1 MNFLG
6 LVSVVIPCYN
16 QSHFLGEAIESLHKQ
31 AYKNYEII
39 VVNDGST
46 DDTAIVANK
55 FSDVKL
61 IEQKNMGLAA
71 ARNTGLRESK
81 GEFVVFL
88 DSDDRLLPNALE
100 TGVNALRKYPNCAFV
115 SGFCRRIAFDGSGLR
130 FINQPR
136 IENGADHYQV
146 LLQKNYI
153 WTPANVMFRCSVFK
167 KLLEFDTSVNPTAD
181 YDLYLR
187 IARQFPV
194 HQHGEIVSEYRQ
206 HDASMSSNYLEM
218 LSHVLKVL
226 DAQGA
231 YVKNS
236 PNYKKSLKRGIKFYL
251 YLYGRHVVFR
261 TFTLLRR
268 KKWKEAVQNGLTLA
282 DYLNI
287 LSKNIMRTLPGVNPA
302 ESRNFSSK
310 DETNSLP
317 KKPLVIIEPT
327 KGWAALNFIDLWN
340 YSDLLYVL
348 IKRDL
353 QIRYKQTVLGA
364 VWAVIQPL
372 LTMVLFTL
380 FFGKLTGVPSD
391 GLPYPIFAYA
401 GLVLWTFFSNAV
413 TNSGNSLVLNS
424 NLITKVYFPRMVIPI
439 AAVTAGILDLFIA
452 FGFFVLMMF
461 YYRVEPSPNMLMIPV
476 LIVFVSLLAIGIG
489 MLTSALNV
497 KYRDVRYA
505 LPFMIQLGLF
515 ITPIIYPLSL
525 VPEKWR
531 WLLLLNPLAGL
542 VEAFRDACFGRPF
555 DWTSIAV
562 SAAVTIFVLI
572 FTAYV
577 FRKMED
583 NFADIV

>member
-1 MNFLG
+1 MNVLG

-16 QSHFLGEAIESLHKQ
+16 QSHFLGETIESVCEQ
-31 AYKNYEII
+31 SYKNYEII
-39 VVNDGST
+39 VINDGST
-46 DDTAIVANK
+46 DDTATVAGK
-55 FSDVKL
+55 FCDVKL

-100 TGVNALRKYPNCAFV
+100 TGVNALRKYPDCAFV
-115 SGFCRRIAFDGSGLR
+115 SGFCRRIASDGSVLR
-130 FINQPR
+130 FIKQPR

-146 LLQKNYI
+146 LLQNCYI
-153 WTPANVMFRCSVFK
+153 WTPANVMFRRSIFE
-167 KLLEFDTSVNPTAD
+167 KLSKFNTSINPTAD

-187 IARQFPV
+187 VARQFPV

-206 HDASMSSNYLEM
+206 HGASMSSNYLDM
-218 LSHVLKVL
+218 LNHILKVF
-226 DAQGA
+226 DAQGE
-231 YVKNS
+231 YVKNN
-236 PNYKKSLKRGIKFYL
+236 PNYKKSLKRGIKSYL
-251 YLYGRHVVFR
+251 YLYGKKVISR
-261 TFTLLRR
+261 TFTLLRK
-268 KKWKEAVQNGLTLA
+268 KKWKEAIQNGLMLA
-282 DYLNI
+282 DYLSI
-287 LSKNIMRTLPGVNPA
+287 LSKNIMRILPEAIPA
-302 ESRNFSSK
+302 KSKKSSSK
-310 DETNSLP
+310 DETCSLP
-317 KKPLVIIEPT
+317 EKPLVIIEPSE
-327 KGWAALNFIDLWN
+327 GWAVLNFIDLWN
-340 YSDLLYVL
+340 YRDLLYVL
-348 IKRDL
+348 IKRDV
-353 QIRYKQTVLGA
+353 QVHYKQTVLGA

-372 LTMVLFTL
+372 FTMIIFTL

-401 GLVLWTFFSNAV
+401 GLIPWTFFSNAV

-439 AAVTAGILDLFIA
+439 AAVVAGILDLLIA
-452 FGFFVLMMF
+452 FGFLVLMMI
-461 YYRVEPSPNMLMIPV
+461 YYRIGLSVNMLMIPV

-489 MLTSALNV
+489 MLMSALNV

-505 LPFMIQLGLF
+505 LPFLIQLGLF

-531 WLLLLNPLAGL
+531 WLLLINPLAGL
-542 VEAFRDACFGRPF
+542 IEAFRDACFGRPF
-555 DWTSIAV
+555 DWTSIV
-562 SAAVTIFVLI
+562 ISAGVTFFVLI

-583 NFADIV
+583 SFADII